1 MAPEREDPQRAVS
14 TPDNDLDVVDLPS
27 ESRFVIRGKRDEAEL
42 VYSLQGD
49 RLILV
54 HTGVP
59 EAWSGHGMGG
69 RLVRAALRRARAE
82 GLTIV
87 PWCPYARRWLKE
99 HPDEASGVVIDYH
112 TPPPAA

>member
-1 MAPEREDPQRAVS
+1 MSTTANDP
-14 TPDNDLDVVDLPS
+14 DVVDLPA
-27 ESRFVIRGKRDEAEL
+27 ESRFVIRGNRDEAEL

-54 HTGVP
+54 HTEVP
-59 EAWSGHGMGG
+59 QAWSGHGMGA
-69 RLVRAALRRARAE
+69 RLVRAALRRARAQ

-99 HPDEASGVVIDYH
+99 HPDEADGVVIDYH
-112 TPPPAA
+112 TPRPA

>member
-1 MAPEREDPQRAVS
+1 MS
-14 TPDNDLDVVDLPS
+14 TSDNDLAVVDLPA
-27 ESRFVIRGKRDEAEL
+27 ESRFVVRGTRDEAEL

-59 EAWSGHGMGG
+59 RAWSGHGMGA
-69 RLVRAALRRARAE
+69 RLVRAALRRARSE

-99 HPDEASGVVIDYH
+99 HPDEANGVVIDYH

>member
-1 MAPEREDPQRAVS
+1 MS
-14 TPDNDLDVVDLPS
+14 TPANDLEVVDLTS
-27 ESRFVIRGKRDEAEL
+27 ESRFVIRGARDEAEL

-54 HTGVP
+54 HTEVP

-69 RLVRAALRRARAE
+69 LLVRAALRRARAE

-87 PWCPYARRWLKE
+87 PWCPYARKWLRT
-99 HPDEASGVVIDYH
+99 HPDETSGVQIDYQ
-112 TPPPAA
+112 TPRPAA

>member
-1 MAPEREDPQRAVS
+1 MS
-14 TPDNDLDVVDLPS
+14 TPTDDRDVVDLLS
-27 ESRFVIRGKRDEAEL
+27 ESRFVIRGNQDEAEL

-54 HTGVP
+54 HTEVP
-59 EAWSGHGMGG
+59 PAWSGHGMGA

-99 HPDEASGVVIDYH
+99 HPDEAGGVVIEYH